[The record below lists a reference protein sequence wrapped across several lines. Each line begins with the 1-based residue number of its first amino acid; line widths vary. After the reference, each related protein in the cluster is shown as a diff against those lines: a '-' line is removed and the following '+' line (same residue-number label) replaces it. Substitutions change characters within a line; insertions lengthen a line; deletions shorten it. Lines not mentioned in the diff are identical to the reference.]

1 MRDTLKIE
9 CLIEAMDRYWD
20 AKREEEEARANYHG
34 PSWGY
39 FGRSYVDAKESAAEE
54 IQKRL
59 DEYIDARIAAVG
71 QASREPQ

>member
-9 CLIEAMDRYWD
+9 CLIEALDRYWD
-20 AKREEEEARANYHG
+20 AKREEEEARAQYEG
-34 PSWGY
+34 RSWGY

-59 DEYIDARIAAVG
+59 DEYIDGRIAAAG
-71 QASREPQ
+71 QGAKV

>member
-9 CLIEAMDRYWD
+9 CLIEALDRYWD
-20 AKREEEEARANYHG
+20 AKQEEEDARARYGG

-39 FGRSYVDAKESAAEE
+39 FGRSYVDAKDRAAEE

-59 DEYIDARIAAVG
+59 DEYVDARISAALTR
-71 QASREPQ
+71 QKI